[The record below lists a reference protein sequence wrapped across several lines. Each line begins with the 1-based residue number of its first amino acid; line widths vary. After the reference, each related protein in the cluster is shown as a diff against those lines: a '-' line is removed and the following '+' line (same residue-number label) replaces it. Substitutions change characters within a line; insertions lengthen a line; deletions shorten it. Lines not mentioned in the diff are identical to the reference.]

1 MADKQ
6 LDEYINK
13 TDLDNFE
20 TDNVDIQ
27 SKKVSLYA
35 FDTDDLTKKKL
46 TGKATDTGFALETSL
61 VDGFSIPVY
70 DEIVLSYTGSDL
82 TGVVYKLATV
92 TVATLTLSYTL
103 GNLTG
108 VIKS

>member
-70 DEIVLSYTGSDL
+70 DEVVLGYTGTDL
-82 TGVVYKLATV
+82 TSVVYKLATV
-92 TVATLTLSYTL
+92 TVGTLTLTYSG
-103 GNLTG
+103 GNL
-108 VIKS
+108 VNILKS

>member
-1 MADKQ
+1 MSRISTNDK
-6 LDEYINK
+6 
-13 TDLDNFE
+13 
-20 TDNVDIQ
+20 
-27 SKKVSLYA
+27 
-35 FDTDDLTKKKL
+35 TK
-46 TGKATDTGFALETSL
+46 L
-61 VDGFSIPVY
+61 VDSLGVVVNPATEETLQSVAGFNIPKY
-70 DEIVLSYTGSDL
+70 DQIVLSYTGSDL